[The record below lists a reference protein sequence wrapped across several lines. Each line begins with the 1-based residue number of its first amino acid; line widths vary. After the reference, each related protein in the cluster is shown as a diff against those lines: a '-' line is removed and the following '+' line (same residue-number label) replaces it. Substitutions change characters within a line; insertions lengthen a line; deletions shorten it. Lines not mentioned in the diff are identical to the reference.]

1 MGDTVFG
8 ELNGHA
14 VGIILKEVV
23 RRAIS
28 VARRE
33 RIAFEAT
40 TKESYAGSM
49 DDVFTSAD
57 TKAQAIYLRAFGEC
71 FPGCGVIAE
80 EDAFRI
86 ESKNGCYFTIDP
98 VDGTKAYVR
107 RQSHGISTMVSMVE
121 NGEVVAAFIGDINT
135 SEIFGYRPGSDK
147 VHRITDLDSAE
158 QLSSAPPTDTDIAQR
173 FALLRDPPRHYSAMS
188 QSLITRFMNYE
199 VMGSSIG
206 TWAARLWK
214 GEVSALFLPEGYETP
229 WDSTPV
235 IGISKKLGYG
245 FYRPTRNGWL
255 AFNPE
260 LPQVPTK
267 RLHDVLITHPA
278 LFANVNRS

>member
-1 MGDTVFG
+1 MGEMVFG
-8 ELNGHA
+8 ELTEHA

-40 TKESYAGSM
+40 TKESYGGTM

-57 TKAQAIYLRAFGEC
+57 TKAQAIYLRAFAEC

-80 EDAFRI
+80 EGAVTI
-86 ESKNGCYFTIDP
+86 EPKNGCYFTIDP

-107 RQSHGISTMVSMVE
+107 RQSHGISTMVSLVRG
-121 NGEVVAAFIGDINT
+121 GEVVAVFIGDINT
-135 SEIFGYRPGSDK
+135 GEIFGYRPGSDK

-158 QLSSAPPTDTDIAQR
+158 QLSAEPPTDTDLAKHHV
-173 FALLRDPPRHYSAMS
+173 LLRDPPSKYSEIT
-188 QSLITRFMNYE
+188 QSLVTRFKNHE
-199 VMGSSIG
+199 IMGSSIG

-214 GEVSALFLPEGYETP
+214 REVAALFLPEGYETP

-255 AFNPE
+255 EFEPE
-260 LPQVPTK
+260 LPKFPAQ

-278 LFANVNRS
+278 LFANVNRY